1 MRKLL
6 RDEGGFTLPE
16 MLVTILVMLTVLF
29 ALYNIF
35 DTSLRVFSFG
45 NDKVEAV
52 QNARLGMERME
63 REIRAAYPQDKA
75 GGDER
80 LLTSWEPGRI
90 SFGNDLNGNRKVDP
104 ADADTPEEQF
114 TYDLYQP
121 SGSDVPALGKR
132 EGGSNRQPVV
142 EFVEPGGLE
151 FEYLNSDGNPVSPST
166 GQETDIERVRI
177 TLSIEVERGPQAGS
191 QELTTD
197 VALRNRGN

>member
-1 MRKLL
+1 MRRLL
-6 RDEGGFTLPE
+6 REENGFTLPE

-35 DTSLRVFSFG
+35 DMSLRVFSFG

-75 GGDER
+75 GGEET
-80 LLTSWEPGRI
+80 LLTIREPGRI
-90 SFGNDLNGNRKVDP
+90 SFGNDLNSNRRVDNANP
-104 ADADTPEEQF
+104 DIPEEQF
-114 TYDLYQP
+114 TYDLYQT
-121 SGSDVPALGKR
+121 SGGTHALGKR

-142 EFVEPGGLE
+142 EFVEPDGLE
-151 FEYLNSDGNPVSPST
+151 FEYLDAAGNPVPQDPE
-166 GQETDIERVRI
+166 QEPDVERVRI
-177 TLSIEVERGPQAGS
+177 TLSIQVERGPQAGT

-197 VALRNRGN
+197 VALRNRSN

>member
-1 MRKLL
+1 MKRALG
-6 RDEGGFTLPE
+6 DESGFTLPE

-29 ALYNIF
+29 ALYSIF

-52 QNARLGMERME
+52 ENARLGMARME

-75 GGDER
+75 GEDET
-80 LLTSWEPGRI
+80 LLTVWEPGRI
-90 SFGNDLNGNRKVDP
+90 SFGNDLNSNRRIDTADP
-104 ADADTPEEQF
+104 DIPEEQF

-121 SGSDVPALGKR
+121 SGSDAPALGKS
-132 EGGSNRQPVV
+132 EGSSNRQSVV

-151 FEYLNSDGNPVSPST
+151 FEYLDDAGNAVSPGS
-166 GQETDIERVRI
+166 GQESDIQRVRI
-177 TLSIEVERGPQAGS
+177 TLRVEVDRGPQAGT